1 MNTADVKR
9 IIEAALLCA
18 PQPMPVSDLR
28 RLFAD
33 EVDVGAD
40 TMRTLLEELRGEW
53 SGRGVNLVALA
64 SGWRFQT
71 APDIARFVERLNPER
86 PPKYSRA
93 VMETLAIVAYRQP
106 VTRGDIEEI
115 RGVTVSAQ
123 IVKTLEERGWIEIIG
138 HKDVIGRPAL
148 FATTR
153 QFLDDLG
160 LRSLQE
166 LPPLDGDQ
174 PAVDALGQRVIALAT
189 PLAVSVPVAPP
200 AEHVPA
206 DHEEA
211 LVGEEGSLATP
222 DADGDLGH
230 PVATATATT
239 EPAASESASLVPA
252 DTLPAD
258 PALSD
263 PGIRPLLRPA
273 SASASEDAPE
283 P

>member
-18 PQPMPVSDLR
+18 QQPMPVADLR
-28 RLFAD
+28 RLFSGD
-33 EVDVGAD
+33 VEVGAD
-40 TMRTLLEELRGEW
+40 TVRTLLEELRGEW

-123 IVKTLEERGWIEIIG
+123 IVKTLEERGWIEVIG

-166 LPPLDGDQ
+166 LPPLDGDP
-174 PAVDALGQRVIALAT
+174 PALDALGQRVIALAT
-189 PLAVSVPVAPP
+189 PLAVSVPVA
-200 AEHVPA
+200 
-206 DHEEA
+206 
-211 LVGEEGSLATP
+211 
-222 DADGDLGH
+222 
-230 PVATATATT
+230 
-239 EPAASESASLVPA
+239 SE
-252 DTLPAD
+252 LPAPELPAPELPAPELPAPELPD
-258 PALSD
+258 P
-263 PGIRPLLRPA
+263 PIRPLFRPA